1 MKKTYALSVAG
12 IERDLQLFPVNEEL
26 YIAAFILF
34 GDVEL
39 TEKCAAALL
48 EKAPDF
54 DILIVAEAKGIP
66 LAYEMARQAGR
77 NDYIVARKKPKVYME
92 DVISAGVNSIT
103 TLSAQT
109 LCLGK
114 KEADQLRGRRVLIV
128 DDVISTGQ
136 SLAAL
141 EKLVEKCGGNIVA
154 KMAVLAE
161 GDAATRDDIVYLE
174 KLPLFNPDGTVKG
187 D

>member
-1 MKKTYALSVAG
+1 MKKYYELSVAG
-12 IERDLQLFPVNEEL
+12 LKRDLQLFPVNEEL

-39 TEKCAAALL
+39 TEKCAEALL
-48 EKAPDF
+48 EKAPAF

-66 LAYEMARQAGR
+66 LAYEFARKAGR

-92 DVISAGVNSIT
+92 DVVFASVNSIT
-103 TLSAQT
+103 TRGGQT
-109 LCLGK
+109 LCVGK
-114 KEADQLRGRRVLIV
+114 KEADMMKGKRVLIL

-136 SLAAL
+136 SLLAL
-141 EKLVEKCGGNIVA
+141 EKLVNNCGGRIVG

-161 GDAATRDDIVYLE
+161 GDAADRDDIIFLE
-174 KLPLFNPDGTVKG
+174 KLPLFDGEG
-187 D
+187 NAM